1 MLSDINPWG
10 LTSIAT
16 VLVALLFSFFLWR
29 TAVAT
34 PVTRRFSFLLLIEV
48 VTLLTSSVGIP
59 LLFNYQL
66 SEQTVLVLDAL
77 HHLGDVLMLIL
88 YPLFVAHALSLKKLK
103 SITGVPG
110 RIALWTFGLFI
121 FGWVML
127 HHAGIITSG
136 LNPDM
141 LLYLAMCIMFML
153 IFLISLAGLKAAKTK
168 LAREKALAFILA
180 FGIRD
185 LSWFLVYL
193 AAATGWIERNEMF
206 FNQLYAGSTL
216 LYIPIVAYGIL
227 KVQLLDIEIRLQST
241 ITNTVL
247 AGVFVAVYYL
257 VSEGLNVF
265 IENQFG
271 DVLGFVVCAVLAI
284 FLAPLHRWAGRFTE
298 RLVGADTD
306 SPDYEA
312 NRGLQIYS
320 ASVEEA
326 LAYGEISPGQIALLD
341 RLRQSLQVSEEDASR
356 AERDLLFD
364 RTAVAT

>member
-1 MLSDINPWG
+1 MSDINLWG

-16 VLVALLFSFFLWR
+16 ALVALLFFFFLWR
-29 TAVAT
+29 TAVPT

-48 VTLLTSSVGIP
+48 VTLLTSGSGLP

-66 SEQTVLVLDAL
+66 PGQTGLVLEIL

-110 RIALWTFGLFI
+110 RIALWTLGLFI

-127 HHAGIITSG
+127 DHAGIITSS

-193 AAATGWIERNEMF
+193 AAATGWIEGNEML
-206 FNQLYAGSTL
+206 FNLLYAGSTL
-216 LYIPIVAYGIL
+216 LYIPIIAYGIL

-247 AGVFVAVYYL
+247 AGAFIAVYYV
-257 VSEGLNVF
+257 VSEGINSF

-271 DVLGFVVCAVLAI
+271 DILGFLVCAVLAI

-298 RLVGADTD
+298 RLVRADTD
-306 SPDYEA
+306 SPDYAA

-326 LAYGEISPGQIALLD
+326 LAYGEISPGQIKLLD
-341 RLRQSLQVSEEDASR
+341 RLRQSLQVSEDDANR
-356 AERDLLFD
+356 VERDLLFD